1 MANCQMMMRDQ
12 LIPLWCC
19 TSLI

>member
-1 MANCQMMMRDQ
+1 MMRDQ